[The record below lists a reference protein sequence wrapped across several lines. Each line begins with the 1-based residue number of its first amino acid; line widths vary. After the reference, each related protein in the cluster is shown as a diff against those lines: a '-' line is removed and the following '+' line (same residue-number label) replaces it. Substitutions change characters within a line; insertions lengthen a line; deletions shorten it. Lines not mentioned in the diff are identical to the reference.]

1 LFNRHSHWKSTTEG
15 ELKNLRC
22 LLLVVVLLWA
32 GLGRAAGQ
40 EGSTPDVFASPKAI
54 KWGAAPPVVPK
65 GAQAAVLAG
74 DPFKDG
80 SIYTLRLKMPDGYKI
95 PPHWHPTDENVTVL
109 SGKLGAG
116 MGDKFDSASGEI
128 ISAGGF
134 VRMPREVHHFAWA
147 KGPTTI
153 QVSGLGPF
161 AFHYVNPADDPRN
174 EH

>member
-1 LFNRHSHWKSTTEG
+1 MKGLKS
-15 ELKNLRC
+15 LRTI
-22 LLLVVVLLWA
+22 VIIAWI
-32 GLGRAAGQ
+32 GLGTAAGQ
-40 EGSTPDVFASPKAI
+40 RAPGADVFASTKAI

-80 SIYTLRLKMPDGYKI
+80 SEYTLRLRMPGGYKI

-109 SGKLGAG
+109 AGKLGAG
-116 MGDKFDSASGEI
+116 MGDKFDPASGEI
-128 ISAGGF
+128 INSGGF

-161 AFHYVNPADDPRN
+161 AFHYVNSADDPRN
-174 EH
+174 KH

>member
-1 LFNRHSHWKSTTEG
+1 M
-15 ELKNLRC
+15 KNLKS
-22 LLLVVVLLWA
+22 LLTILTIA
-32 GLGRAAGQ
+32 SIGLGTAAGQ
-40 EGSTPDVFASPKAI
+40 QAPGPDVFASTKTI

-80 SIYTLRLKMPDGYKI
+80 SEYTLRLKMPDGYKI

-116 MGDKFDSASGEI
+116 MGDKFAPASGEI
-128 ISAGGF
+128 INSGGF

-153 QVSGLGPF
+153 QVSGIGPF
-161 AFHYVNPADDPRN
+161 DFHYVNPAEDPRN
-174 EH
+174 QH